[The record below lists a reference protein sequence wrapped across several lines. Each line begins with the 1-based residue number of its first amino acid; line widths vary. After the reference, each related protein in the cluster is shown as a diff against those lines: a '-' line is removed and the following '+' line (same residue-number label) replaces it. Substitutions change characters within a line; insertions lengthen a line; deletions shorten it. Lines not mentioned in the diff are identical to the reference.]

1 MNVYTYSDARR
12 NLATVL
18 DEAAEEGEVRITRR
32 DGSSFVLRPIETGSP
47 FDDVDPVAGAAVSLG
62 DIMDSIRESRARGY
76 EDDEPERSK
85 SSS

>member
-32 DGSSFVLRPIETGSP
+32 DGSSFALRPIETGSP
-47 FDDVDPVAGAAVSLG
+47 FDEVEPVTGANVSLD
-62 DIMDSIRESRARGY
+62 DIVDSIRESRARGY
-76 EDDEPERSK
+76 ENDDSTRS
-85 SSS
+85 S